1 MKPDR
6 RKFFQT
12 FGAGAAGIGLTS
24 ALPLSSCASSSERE
38 STNEDDQILFI
49 GDDIAVV
56 ETEYGKVKGFILR
69 NIYQFRG
76 IPYGADSGGKHRF
89 MTPPNYRN
97 RGQIFILHFGG
108 EILLLH
114 RWKTGMKINMAHFEI
129 IGIMMMLVKIVYV

>member
-76 IPYGADSGGKHRF
+76 IPYGADSGGKNHL
-89 MTPPNYRN
+89 MTPPKPEPWTDMYPALWWGNTAPQPMENRYENKYGAFRDHWNYDD
-97 RGQIFILHFGG
+97 
-108 EILLLH
+108 
-114 RWKTGMKINMAHFEI
+114 
-129 IGIMMMLVKIVYV
+129 VS